1 MSETRST
8 LALTRKIEREL
19 EARAG
24 IDAVVEIRG
33 QEITLTGLVDTDEAR
48 LAAADVVADLAP
60 SLRLTNDLE
69 VITVVPGEPSDLYG
83 GAPAAPPS
91 AAPPRTPGP
100 AEEPPESLEEIVERE
115 EEIEPDFTD
124 QPLDTSGLAMAGV
137 EPDEEDESTF
147 FPPTDPVVTSDERG
161 KVEVLGG
168 FSATSGDDV
177 SVDRSASDGGYG
189 DEAIADAVRR
199 ELRED
204 AATTDLR
211 VEVEVEGGVVYLR
224 GTVPTV
230 DDAEN
235 VEEVAGRVPGVQE
248 VVEELSVPGV

>member
-1 MSETRST
+1 MSETRSGAA
-8 LALTRKIEREL
+8 LARRIEREL
-19 EARAG
+19 AARAG
-24 IDAVVEIRG
+24 VDAVAEIRG

-69 VITVVPGEPSDLYG
+69 VMAVAPREPTDLYG
-83 GAPAAPPS
+83 GAPAAPAS
-91 AAPPRTPGP
+91 AAPPRPP
-100 AEEPPESLEEIVERE
+100 DSAEEPPESLEEIADRE
-115 EEIEPDFTD
+115 GEIEPDFTD

-137 EPDEEDESTF
+137 DPDEEDESTF
-147 FPPTDPVVTSDERG
+147 FPPTDPVVTTGERG
-161 KVEVLGG
+161 EVEVLGG

-211 VEVEVEGGVVYLR
+211 VEVQVQEGVVYLR
-224 GTVPTV
+224 GAVPTV

-235 VEEVAGRVPGVQE
+235 AEEVAGRVPGVQE
-248 VVEELSVPGV
+248 VVEELRVPGL

>member
-24 IDAVVEIRG
+24 VDAVVEIRG

-91 AAPPRTPGP
+91 AAPPRTPSP

-124 QPLDTSGLAMAGV
+124 QPLDTSGLSMAGV
-137 EPDEEDESTF
+137 EPDEEDGSTF
-147 FPPTDPVVTSDERG
+147 FPPT
-161 KVEVLGG
+161 
-168 FSATSGDDV
+168 
-177 SVDRSASDGGYG
+177 
-189 DEAIADAVRR
+189 
-199 ELRED
+199 
-204 AATTDLR
+204 
-211 VEVEVEGGVVYLR
+211 
-224 GTVPTV
+224 
-230 DDAEN
+230 
-235 VEEVAGRVPGVQE
+235 
-248 VVEELSVPGV
+248 

>member
-1 MSETRST
+1 MSETRSAA
-8 LALTRKIEREL
+8 LARRIERAL
-19 EARAG
+19 ASRAG
-24 IDAVVEIRG
+24 VDAVVEIKG
-33 QEITLTGLVDTDEAR
+33 QEVTLSGLVDTDEAR

-69 VITVVPGEPSDLYG
+69 VITVVPRGPSDLYG
-83 GAPAAPPS
+83 GAPAAPSS
-91 AAPPRTPGP
+91 AAPPRTPSP

-124 QPLDTSGLAMAGV
+124 QPVDTSGLAMAGV
-137 EPDEEDESTF
+137 DPDEEDDAAY
-147 FPPTDPVVTSDERG
+147 FPPTDPVVTTDERG
-161 KVEVLGG
+161 EVEVLGG

-177 SVDRSASDGGYG
+177 SVERSASDGGYG

-211 VEVEVEGGVVYLR
+211 VEVEVQEGVVYLR

-230 DDAEN
+230 DDVEN
-235 VEEVAGRVPGVQE
+235 AEEVAGRVPGVQE
-248 VVEELSVPGV
+248 VVEDLSVPGV